1 MDYFSFRLILQMSRI
16 YDLILFY
23 FIETWKQNV
32 FEEEGIVCATEVLG
46 CKRDQELNDN
56 KTATALRQEANPL
69 KLQITNTH
77 E

>member
-1 MDYFSFRLILQMSRI
+1 M
-16 YDLILFY
+16 
-23 FIETWKQNV
+23 
-32 FEEEGIVCATEVLG
+32 CATEVLT

-69 KLQITNTH
+69 KLQITNAH